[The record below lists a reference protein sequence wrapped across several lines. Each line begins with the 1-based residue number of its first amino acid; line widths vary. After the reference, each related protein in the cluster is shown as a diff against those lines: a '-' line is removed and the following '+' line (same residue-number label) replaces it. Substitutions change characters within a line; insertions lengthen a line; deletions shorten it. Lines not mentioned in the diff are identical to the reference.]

1 MVGRD
6 LHPKDPWNTF
16 PQVCTPSAHQPAA
29 PLASAR
35 ARAAA
40 DRRGKQSEGT
50 VMVPL
55 NMSTM

>member
-6 LHPKDPWNTF
+6 LHPKEPWNTF
-16 PQVCTPSAHQPAA
+16 PQVHPSPQHT
-29 PLASAR
+29 LESAR

-50 VMVPL
+50 Q
-55 NMSTM
+55 

>member
-6 LHPKDPWNTF
+6 LHPMEPWNTF
-16 PQVCTPSAHQPAA
+16 PQVHPSPQHT
-29 PLASAR
+29 LDERAR